1 MAVIQEVDFYNTF
14 YLKRVAT
21 LQVKDQVSTGST
33 GTVGDEIDMGSG
45 LGACF
50 GAWPINQVYAPPQTV
65 NITDGSLTNYAAAST
80 NIPDQDSI
88 DETNFYL
95 EEARIEGGFNNVETG
110 YGARAFLDEEE
121 PVQQHRFN
129 ALIYSGIFNS
139 RTGINRTNEFPSGS
153 VITKAANPEFGS
165 IQKIYAEET
174 NLIVLQENKCSR
186 ALIDKDTIY
195 TAEGGTQSLP
205 RGVVIGQITPYHGEY
220 GISKNPE
227 SFAIYAFRKYFIDR
241 NRNAALRLSHDG
253 ITEISEYGM
262 RDWFRDNLATMNDL
276 YTNTYSYSVRVSTT
290 ANTSVLTAIQVPIPE
305 ANLLLGSELYVDT
318 GAGYAPASTTNPI
331 LITEIVGGETIYI
344 SRKFDFSTSV
354 STTIKFI
361 SKKKSNAIGG
371 YDVYNK
377 QYICSLQYNLS
388 RTSSQQPDNTYYTL
402 GFDEQING
410 WPSFYTYRPG
420 VMGSLKNDFY
430 TATNFYNEYGY
441 NDANALFGIYKHYST
456 VANTHGKFYGI
467 DNPSTVTVIANEN
480 PSIQKNFLTID
491 YEGSSG
497 WKVTEIQSDPTGF
510 ELEYAG
516 GVSLGTWK
524 EYNDQTNIIYSYYEG
539 QYDGAGNT
547 GAAALPSNPP
557 LLHAGFDRKE
567 NRYVAN
573 LVNNSAAVP
582 GEVSFGA
589 NMSGIKGFYSSVTMS
604 TDTSTDPGGMKELY
618 AVGTTYN
625 ISSQ

>member
-1 MAVIQEVDFYNTF
+1 MAIIQEVDFYNTF

-21 LQVKDQVSTGST
+21 LQVKDQVSTGTTST
-33 GTVGDEIDMGSG
+33 IGDEIDMGSG

-50 GAWPINQVYAPPQTV
+50 GAWPINQVYAAPQTV
-65 NITDGSLTNYAAAST
+65 NITDGSLNNYPVAST
-80 NIPDQDSI
+80 DIPFKCSMNQ
-88 DETNFYL
+88 TNFYL

-139 RTGINRTNEFPSGS
+139 RTGINRTNEFPSGES
-153 VITKAANPEFGS
+153 ITKAANPEFGS

-174 NLIVLQENKCSR
+174 NLIVLQENKCGR

-195 TAEGGTQSLP
+195 TAEGGTQTQS
-205 RGVVIGQITPYHGEY
+205 GKTVIGQITPYHGEY
-220 GISKNPE
+220 GIGKNPE

-276 YTNTYSYSVRVSTT
+276 YTNTYTVQIRTSTVT
-290 ANTSVLTAIQVPIPE
+290 DTSVIVASATVTE
-305 ANLLLGSELYVDT
+305 TNLLLGSELYVDI
-318 GAGYAPASTTNPI
+318 GSGYAPASITAPV
-331 LITEIVGGETIYI
+331 LITQIDGNTIYL
-344 SRKFDFSTSV
+344 SRVFDFGSSV
-354 STTIKFI
+354 SDTIKFV
-361 SKKKSNAIGG
+361 SKKKSMAIGG
-371 YDVYNK
+371 YDLYNK
-377 QYICSLQYNLS
+377 QYVCSIQYNN
-388 RTSSQQPDNTYYTL
+388 TSSAANPDNTYYTL

-410 WPSFYTYRPG
+410 WPSFFTYRPA
-420 VMGSLKNDFY
+420 VIGSLKNNFY
-430 TATNFYNEYGY
+430 TITNFYNGYGY
-441 NDANALFGIYKHYST
+441 NDVNALFGIYKHYAN
-456 VANTHGKFYGI
+456 VPNTHGKFYGI
-467 DNPSTVTVIANEN
+467 DNPATVTVIANEN

-510 ELEYAG
+510 DREYAG
-516 GVSLGTWK
+516 GVELAQWK
-524 EYNDQTNIIYSYYEG
+524 EFNDETNIIYSYYEG
-539 QYDGAGNT
+539 RYDGAGNT
-547 GAAALPSNPP
+547 GATASPTNPP

-573 LVNNSAAVP
+573 LINNTPAMQ
-582 GEVSFGA
+582 GEVSFGT
-589 NMSGIKGFYSSVTMS
+589 NISGIKGFYNSITMA
-604 TDTSTDPGGMKELY
+604 TDTDTDPGGMKELY
-618 AVGTTYN
+618 AVGMTYN
-625 ISSQ
+625 ISSR